1 MSGAKI
7 LKTTEIR
14 YQIKNIEICSSNV
27 IARQNQDFKWEIK
40 IMKLIVYHI
49 AGSHPQKCCIYLAL
63 LIKKLLFKVMC
74 KH

>member
-27 IARQNQDFKWEIK
+27 IAKAKPRF
-40 IMKLIVYHI
+40 
-49 AGSHPQKCCIYLAL
+49 
-63 LIKKLLFKVMC
+63 
-74 KH
+74 